1 MSTRIMVL
9 GLGNALNGD
18 DGLGFYAIRDL
29 NQEGWPADVRFV
41 HRTEFEW
48 NPLFFEG
55 CRGLLLLD
63 TVHRGNEPGTVYAY
77 DHEELHQRKGS
88 LRSPWILDA
97 MAFSSVFSDEP
108 HMQLV
113 GIEPE
118 CRECRVSLTSTV
130 SSSYTEFLQAARSAI
145 RTMLDR
151 IRASGIDGAG
161 TSQKA
166 ARPL

>member
-29 NQEGWPADVRFV
+29 NREDWPADVRFV

-55 CRGLLLLD
+55 CQELLLLD
-63 TVHRGNEPGTVYAY
+63 TVCCGNEPGTVYVY
-77 DHEELHQRKGS
+77 DHEELQQYRAS
-88 LRSPWILDA
+88 LRSPWILNA
-97 MAFSSVFSDEP
+97 VAFSSVFSDELQ
-108 HMQLV
+108 MQLM

-118 CRECRVSLTSTV
+118 FRECRVCLTPTV
-130 SSSYTEFLQAARSAI
+130 SSVYSEFLQAARSGI
-145 RTMLDR
+145 HTMLDR
-151 IRASGIDGAG
+151 VRESGIDGAG
-161 TSQKA
+161 ASRKA
-166 ARPL
+166 ASAR

>member
-1 MSTRIMVL
+1 MVL

-29 NQEGWPADVRFV
+29 NREDWPEDVRFV

-55 CRGLLLLD
+55 CQGLLLLD
-63 TVHRGNEPGTVYAY
+63 TVSYGNEPGTVYAF
-77 DHEELHQRKGS
+77 DHEELSQRRAI

-97 MAFSSVFSDEP
+97 VAFSSVFSEELQ
-108 HMQLV
+108 MQLV

-118 CRECRVSLTSTV
+118 SRECRVCLTPAV
-130 SSSYTEFLQAARSAI
+130 SSAYSEFLQAARSGI

-151 IRASGIDGAG
+151 VRESGVDGDGANR
-161 TSQKA
+161 KA
-166 ARPL
+166 ASAR

>member
-1 MSTRIMVL
+1 MVL

-29 NQEGWPADVRFV
+29 NREDWPADVRFV

-55 CRGLLLLD
+55 CQGLLLLD
-63 TVHRGNEPGTVYAY
+63 TVHRGNEPGTLYAY
-77 DHEELHQRKGS
+77 DHEELQMRRTS

-97 MAFSSVFSDEP
+97 MAFSSVFSDDL
-108 HMQLV
+108 HTQLV

-118 CRECRVSLTSTV
+118 CRECRVCLTPTV
-130 SSSYTEFLQAARSAI
+130 SRVYKQFLQAARSGI

-151 IRASGIDGAG
+151 VKAPGIDGAG
-161 TSQKA
+161 AGQKA
-166 ARPL
+166 ALAR